1 MRVALLAVA
10 ACSVGCLSEQ
20 PIVPGAPETVDRGL
34 LGSWRCLMP
43 GEASAAPLTITE
55 ADGRKLRG
63 LFAGEDKGWIAYA
76 VTFEGRRLLNVQA
89 EGAEGKAWTLAQY
102 TLFRPTVLHVE
113 YPKYNSE
120 MLKNVSTPTQ
130 RRDALR
136 RSLKAKTLFDES
148 FTCIRSDDPES
159 PK

>member
-1 MRVALLAVA
+1 MRVALLVIA

-20 PIVPGAPETVDRGL
+20 PILPGSPESVDRGL
-34 LGSWRCLMP
+34 LGGWRCLMP
-43 GEASAAPLTITE
+43 EDAGVPTLTITE
-55 ADGRKLRG
+55 ADGRKLRA
-63 LFAGEDKGWIAYA
+63 LFTGEKEGWLAYV

-89 EGAEGKAWTLAQY
+89 EGEDDKAWTLAQY

-113 YPKYNSE
+113 YPKYNSDV
-120 MLKNVSTPTQ
+120 LKNASTPTQ

-136 RSLKAKTLFDES
+136 RGLRAKTLFDES
-148 FTCIRSDDPES
+148 FTCIRTDDTES